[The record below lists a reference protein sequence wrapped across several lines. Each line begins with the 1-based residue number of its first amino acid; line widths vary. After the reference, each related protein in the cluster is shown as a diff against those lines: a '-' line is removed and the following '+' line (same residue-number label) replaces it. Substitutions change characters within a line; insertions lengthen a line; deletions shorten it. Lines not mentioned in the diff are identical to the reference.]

1 MSETETD
8 AAVEPA
14 EPAKPLLRVVKGDP
28 TPEELAALIAVVGF
42 WPERIDV
49 PFERTIEQ
57 LLAPLEA
64 GTGLPVMYGYKV
76 VEFAANALLFLPLGL
91 IATLALG
98 ARRAWWAVAGGFV
111 LSCLVE
117 LGQWLLLPD
126 RTPSARDVLANT
138 CGAAVGHPVPQ
149 DLCDVLHPH
158 ELCRAGE
165 ALVSDFVGGR
175 LEREHVET
183 GDIAHVDHG
192 ESDTRDRGN
201 LAGQKAADEF
211 DRRG

>member
-1 MSETETD
+1 MP
-8 AAVEPA
+8 AADPRLRA
-14 EPAKPLLRVVKGDP
+14 RTALLLAGGY
-28 TPEELAALIAVVGF
+28 AALIAVVGF

-49 PFERTIEQ
+49 PFETTIEQ

-138 CGAAVGHPVPQ
+138 CGAAIGALIAVAALARQ
-149 DLCDVLHPH
+149 R
-158 ELCRAGE
+158 RAE
-165 ALVSDFVGGR
+165 ARR
-175 LEREHVET
+175 L
-183 GDIAHVDHG
+183 
-192 ESDTRDRGN
+192 TRSSPRPSSPSSG
-201 LAGQKAADEF
+201 
-211 DRRG
+211 